1 MEIPIVAHL
10 MRNLTD
16 PFNEANNKL
25 LAYPPRYILLLLIIF
40 NPLLDFVALL
50 LSGSRRQI
58 KEGLR
63 LHIIHSL

>member
-1 MEIPIVAHL
+1 MEIPIVSHL

-25 LAYPPRYILLLLIIF
+25 LAYPSRYILLLLIIF

-50 LSGSRRQI
+50 LSGPRRQI